1 MPKFSV
7 GSLFKTH
14 GIEIAMDEDK
24 NYIDEIVDC
33 LSRYLAGDW
42 GNLSKDDKIANDKA
56 LTNNERLLG
65 AYQTSKGKVYIITEC
80 DRKNTT
86 ILFAHEY

>member
-1 MPKFSV
+1 MPKFAV

-14 GIEIAMDEDK
+14 GIEIAMNEDK

-33 LSRYLAGDW
+33 LSRYISGDW
-42 GNLSKDDKIANDKA
+42 GNLSKEDKIANEEA
-56 LTNNERLLG
+56 LVNNERLLG
-65 AYQTSKGKVYIITEC
+65 AYKTTRGKIYIITEW

>member
-1 MPKFSV
+1 MSKFAV
-7 GSLFKTH
+7 GSVFKTC

-24 NYIDEIVDC
+24 KYIDEIVDC

-42 GNLSKDDKIANDKA
+42 GNLSEDDKIANDKA

-65 AYQTSKGKVYIITEC
+65 AYQTSKGKVYIITEW
-80 DRKNTT
+80 DRKITT